1 MQASKCIRSSV
12 GKRLSNPNTEEKLRD
27 GEWVSNTSLPV
38 GFERVILTTQNFY
51 RRQQHGG
58 SQPGLHLELWEVSK
72 SASPGHAQA
81 QASHAQ
87 AIKLDSL
94 GVGSGDQ

>member
-1 MQASKCIRSSV
+1 MV
-12 GKRLSNPNTEEKLRD
+12 DLS
-27 GEWVSNTSLPV
+27 
-38 GFERVILTTQNFY
+38 Q
-51 RRQQHGG
+51 
-58 SQPGLHLELWEVSK
+58 ELWEVFK